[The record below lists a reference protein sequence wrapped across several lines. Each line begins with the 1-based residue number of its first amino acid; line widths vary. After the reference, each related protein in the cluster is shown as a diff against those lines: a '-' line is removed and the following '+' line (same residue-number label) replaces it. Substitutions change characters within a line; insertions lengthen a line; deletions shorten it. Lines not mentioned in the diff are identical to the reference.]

1 MPFQILLNLGIA
13 FVWMFLH
20 NSWDVV
26 TFFIG
31 YLLGLGLIF
40 LLRRFLPYDFY
51 IKKIIAIIKL
61 FLLFLKEL
69 VLSSVIV
76 LRQVLS
82 PKLDIRPGIFAL
94 PTQLKGDWEVTT
106 LALLITLT
114 PGTLTLEVAPEGD
127 ILYIH
132 AMDIPDAEEA
142 ISQIKNTF
150 EKAIMEVTR

>member
-1 MPFQILLNLGIA
+1 MPFQILLNIGIA

-26 TFFIG
+26 TFVIG

-40 LLRRFLPYDFY
+40 VLRRFLPYEFY
-51 IKKIIAIIKL
+51 MRKVVAMVKL
-61 FLLFLKEL
+61 LLIFLKEL
-69 VLSSVIV
+69 VLSSVSV
-76 LRQVLS
+76 LKLILR
-82 PKLDIRPGIFAL
+82 PKLDIRPGIFAF
-94 PTQLKGDWEVTT
+94 PTHLKGDWEIST

-114 PGTLTLEVAPEGD
+114 PGTLTLEVSPKGD

-132 AMDIPDAEEA
+132 AIDIHDAEEA
-142 ISQIKNTF
+142 IAQITNTF